1 MDLVLFIMNGWFPMG
16 LRIIHHYNVFRSVI
30 FHHIYCFFSTAMLR
44 RSQQWP
50 HVSDLFSLHTIKHAF
65 SCKHIYIYIATP
77 FSPMSYFFCYIY
89 ILHIFIA
96 GIYIHTYIYI
106 HTHIYDAYM
115 HGRIRGIP
123 PFAVLYED
131 IARPWVFLEIGRPR
145 HIFFNMVLKQKL

>member
-96 GIYIHTYIYI
+96 GIYIHTYIYT
-106 HTHIYDAYM
+106 HTYIWCIYAWTDSW
-115 HGRIRGIP
+115 HTP
-123 PFAVLYED
+123 LC
-131 IARPWVFLEIGRPR
+131 RPLWGHSETMSLLRDWPASP
-145 HIFFNMVLKQKL
+145 HFF